1 MSQVV
6 KSHTSPSRRGA
17 LQFSVAAIVAGF
29 TMPALAA
36 LPDPDAEVIALCA
49 EFHRQHEVAMAL
61 PDHDE
66 DGLDAALGVRY
77 DISCVFR

>member
-1 MSQVV
+1 
-6 KSHTSPSRRGA
+6 
-17 LQFSVAAIVAGF
+17 
-29 TMPALAA
+29 MPALAA